1 MAAGVAGTMAGI
13 IATGSMAAGATV
25 LRITASAGM
34 AVEASMAAEAGM
46 AAEATAKRARASCRG
61 ALLEVS
67 MLFQLG
73 AMSPPEA

>member
-1 MAAGVAGTMAGI
+1 
-13 IATGSMAAGATV
+13 
-25 LRITASAGM
+25 M
-34 AVEASMAAEAGM
+34 AV
-46 AAEATAKRARASCRG
+46 EATAKRERASFRG